1 MSETSHELDFWD
13 SILETKG
20 GQWPGDFQNRLDP
33 DSQVADFMRGKL
45 FANAH
50 VLDVG
55 AGPLTT
61 FGKRCG
67 EDRIIVTAVD
77 PLAEGYNRL
86 LEKHGIVPP
95 VRTILGFGEGL
106 YEQFGADRFDLVNAQ
121 NSVDHSQYPM
131 TVILEMIAVTK
142 PGGWVT
148 LLHHRNE
155 GEKQKYQGMHGWN
168 FDTSG
173 DDLVLWNK
181 GQFYNVTHKVKHVA
195 DCTARIMDGNLV
207 FAEIRKRKG
216 GELK

>member
-1 MSETSHELDFWD
+1 MSETSHELNFWD

-106 YEQFGADRFDLVNAQ
+106 YEQFGADYFDLVNAQ

-195 DCTARIMDGNLV
+195 DCTVRIMDGNLV